1 MFSFLNGIPQVT
13 RNILILNILMFLL
26 TLFFE
31 KQGIDLNMILGVH
44 YVNSPL
50 FEPYQI
56 VSHFFMHQGFL
67 HLFFNMLLLVMLGR
81 YLEHE
86 WGAKKFFIFYMA
98 CGLGS
103 FALYNA
109 IGVGALMDLKHQIT
123 AINIDISEVDNF
135 IRQGR
140 IRELWLNLSN
150 NPVGQEIVLQYY
162 IKSYGIASGASG
174 AVFGVLVAFAILF
187 PHVRFMIYF
196 LFPIKAWVL
205 AILYVGYEL
214 MNALQPTVGDN
225 VGHLAHLGGAITGAI
240 IAYFW
245 RGNRFRTY

>member
-13 RNILILNILMFLL
+13 RNILILNVLMFLL
-26 TLFFE
+26 TIFFE

-109 IGVGALMDLKHQIT
+109 IGVGSLMDLKHRI
-123 AINIDISEVDNF
+123 IEMNIDINSVNAYIKSGMIMNVPDN
-135 IRQGR
+135 
-140 IRELWLNLSN
+140 EL
-150 NPVGQEIVLQYY
+150 GQALVTEYAH
-162 IKSYGIASGASG
+162 KSYGIASGASG

-187 PHVRFMIYF
+187 PHVQFMIYF

-214 MNALQPTVGDN
+214 MNALQPAVGDN

-245 RGNRFRTY
+245 KGNRYRTY